1 MKERVIMMGV
11 DFGHKGFD
19 LKAAMKEL
27 QELIEAANGEVVGSL
42 TQKLYAVNARLF
54 IGKGKV
60 EEIAELVE
68 LLEADTVVI
77 NEELSGTQLR
87 NLEEAIG
94 CKIIDR
100 TNLILDIFA
109 TRATTLE
116 GKLQVQLAQMKYRL
130 PRIIGYSTYLSRLG
144 GGIGTRGPGESQLET
159 DRRHVLREIKQ
170 VEDKL
175 QKSKDNRDITRQK
188 RESSAIPLVSLL
200 GYTNAGK
207 STLMNGILNLNPT
220 GDDIKE
226 VFVKDMLF
234 ATLDT
239 AHRSAKFNS
248 GARFLISDTVGF
260 VSNLPTALVNAF
272 EGTLDEIRYADMIL
286 HVVDLSNPYLDLQM
300 ETTKKLLTDMKVNTP
315 VLTVF
320 NKIDQVEMELVDAMV
335 SSYDDKVFI
344 SAKNPS
350 DVKQLLNKVEL
361 MLGDHFIVST
371 FHIPFNDLAILDHFM
386 KQYNVQDLEYTEF
399 GARFKASVSHED
411 ASRYKRFLDDEQ
423 SN

>member
-11 DFGHKGFD
+11 DLGVKDFN
-19 LKAAMKEL
+19 LEASMKEL
-27 QELIEAANGEVVGSL
+27 EELIKAANGEVVGALS
-42 TQKLYAVNARLF
+42 QKVDKINSRLF

-60 EEIAELVE
+60 EEIAYQVE

-87 NLEEAIG
+87 NLEEEIG

-116 GKLQVQLAQMKYRL
+116 GKLQVQLAQMRYRL
-130 PRIIGYSTYLSRLG
+130 PRIIGYSTYLSKLG

-159 DRRHVLREIKQ
+159 DRRHVLRELRL

-175 QKSKDNRDITRQK
+175 QRSKENRHITRK
-188 RESSAIPLVSLL
+188 RREASATPLVSLL

-207 STLMNGILNLNPT
+207 STLMNAILNHNAK
-220 GDDIKE
+220 DEEVKE

-239 AHRSAKFNS
+239 AHRSTKFNS
-248 GARFLISDTVGF
+248 GANFLISDTVGF

-272 EGTLDEIRYADMIL
+272 EGTLDEIRYADLIL

-300 ETTKKLLTDMKVNTP
+300 ETTQKLLNDMEVDTP
-315 VLTVF
+315 ILTIY
-320 NKIDQVEMELVDAMV
+320 NKIDKVSMELVDAMV
-335 SSYDDKVFI
+335 TSQGEQVFI
-344 SAKNPS
+344 SALNPS
-350 DVKQLLNKVEL
+350 DINHLLNKIES
-361 MLGDHFIVST
+361 MLNKHFVKSQ
-371 FHIPFNDLAILDHFM
+371 FMIPFEDLSILDHFM
-386 KQYNVQDLEYTEF
+386 KNYDVQDLEYTDE
-399 GARFKASVSHED
+399 GATFKAAVSHED
-411 ASRYKRFLDDEQ
+411 AARYERFIV
-423 SN
+423 S